1 MLRLP
6 TLLPPFPRPGP
17 YSLRPS
23 RLFQTTYRA
32 VALPCYAEYSG
43 AASWSVPAPADQ
55 GLRFPPEP
63 EAAVGPPPADVPR
76 RGWVRAN
83 AREKWARD
91 GESYLSREDALPLP
105 MTYPDSSPV
114 SPEEIDRRVAC
125 DPQTQD
131 CKPVVYEWT
140 GKCRSCQ
147 GSGYVSY
154 YNKKGKETVC
164 KCIPC
169 LGIGSFCK

>member
-6 TLLPPFPRPGP
+6 ALHPSPKPSALPPYRLPPRRNVRTS
-17 YSLRPS
+17 YRFVSLRC
-23 RLFQTTYRA
+23 F
-32 VALPCYAEYSG
+32 AEYS
-43 AASWSVPAPADQ
+43 AAPSWFVAADQ
-55 GLRFPPEP
+55 GVRFPPEP
-63 EAAVGPPPADVPR
+63 EVGAGPAPAEIPR
-76 RGWVRAN
+76 GGWVRAN
-83 AREKWARD
+83 AKEKWARD
-91 GESYLSREDALPLP
+91 GESYLSSDDALPLP
-105 MTYPDSSPV
+105 MTYPDSTPV
-114 SPEEIDRRVAC
+114 SRKEIDRRVAC
-125 DPQTQD
+125 DPQTED

-169 LGIGSFCK
+169 LGIGSFCM